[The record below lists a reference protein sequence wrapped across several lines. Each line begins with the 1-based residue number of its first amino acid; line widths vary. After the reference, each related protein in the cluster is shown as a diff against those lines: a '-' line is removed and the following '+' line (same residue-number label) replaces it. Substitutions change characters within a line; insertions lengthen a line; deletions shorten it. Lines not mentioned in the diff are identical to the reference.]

1 MSTQYRTALQ
11 KWAKMRNTS
20 ITVDS
25 STLLPADQTQ
35 ITTTIRCALINVIYT
50 CQKPAEQSIDD
61 CEEEL
66 ALKFLTDFRRS
77 PVGLVRN

>member
-25 STLLPADQTQ
+25 TPFPADKTQ